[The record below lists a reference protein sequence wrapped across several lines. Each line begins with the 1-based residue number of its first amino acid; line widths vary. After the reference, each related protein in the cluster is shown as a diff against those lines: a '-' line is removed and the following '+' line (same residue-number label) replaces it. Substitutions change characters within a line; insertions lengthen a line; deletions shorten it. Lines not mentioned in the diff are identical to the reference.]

1 MQESLPIAA
10 AEPLR
15 LRAHALDLAA
25 TAAALGG
32 AVLGYVIFVAQGAFR
47 ADGRLTFTLFDDAM
61 VSMTYARNLAEGHG
75 LVWNAGDTPV
85 EGYTNFLWTVW
96 MAFLHLVP
104 GPDAHVGLLVSAT
117 GVVLLV
123 ANALVV
129 RAIARRLAPRA
140 WWLPPLAVAAVAL
153 YYPLAYWTLRGTE
166 VGLLAFL
173 TSSAVL
179 LALRLDR
186 RPTTRDAW
194 LLGAVLDAGLLTRTE
209 FAVTAAVVIAYLLVR
224 RRRLALTLAGVVAFV
239 LAAHTA
245 LRLAYYGEPVPN
257 TYYLKVEGADLRTRV
272 TRGLRALDVTAF
284 VHLYA
289 PLAVAGAG
297 LVAAFARRRFARPV
311 LLLVAAVAVQFAYSI
326 YVGADAWEWMQL
338 SNRYVTT
345 VMPLLLLGALLALR
359 ELARASRSV
368 VWLLAGSFVLVALR
382 ADVLPADVDGLQRWY
397 FEPHRPVLT
406 SIVCAAI
413 AVACVHRR
421 LRAPVLAALAALVVV
436 APNLQPV
443 DRWAANGAYHVE
455 DDKFAVR
462 YALALKETTAPDAV
476 IAVAWAGSI
485 PYFSER
491 RAIDLLG
498 KSDPV
503 IARSHPRTDVFH
515 PGHTK
520 WDLEYSV
527 GRLRPDLVAQLVDLS
542 DPRPAGYDVLH
553 QSFGRGE
560 AVLVREDTRLVDRAA
575 LRRYLQ

>member
-10 AEPLR
+10 AGPFR
-15 LRAHALDLAA
+15 LRARALDLAA
-25 TAAALGG
+25 TAVALGG
-32 AVLGYVIFVAQGAFR
+32 AALGYAIFIAQGAFR

-75 LVWNAGDTPV
+75 LVWNAGGAPV

-96 MAFLHLVP
+96 MAFLHVLP
-104 GPDAHVGLLVSAT
+104 GPDAHVGLLVSVT
-117 GVVLLV
+117 GAALLF

-129 RAIARRLAPRA
+129 RAIARRLAPRT
-140 WWLPPLAVAAVAL
+140 WWLPPLAVPAVAL

-186 RPTTRDAW
+186 RPATIDAW
-194 LLGAVLDAGLLTRTE
+194 LLGAVLAAGLLTRTD
-209 FAVTAAVVIAYLLVR
+209 FAITATVAVGYLLVR

-245 LRLAYYGEPVPN
+245 FRLAYYGEPVPN

-272 TRGLRALDVTAF
+272 ARGLRAFDVTTF

-311 LLLVAAVAVQFAYSI
+311 LLLVAAVGMQFAYSI
-326 YVGADAWEWMQL
+326 YVGGDAWEWMQY
-338 SNRYVTT
+338 SNRYVST
-345 VMPLLLLGALLALR
+345 VMPLLFLGALLAVR
-359 ELARASRSV
+359 ELVRAPRAV
-368 VWLLAGSFVLVALR
+368 LWLLAGSFVVVVLR
-382 ADVLPADVDGLQRWY
+382 ADVAPADVNGLQRWY
-397 FEPHRPVLT
+397 FEPYRPALVALL
-406 SIVCAAI
+406 CAAV
-413 AVACVHRR
+413 AVACVHRW
-421 LRAPVLAALAALVVV
+421 LRAPALAVLAALVAL
-436 APNLQPV
+436 APNLHPV

-455 DDKFAVR
+455 DDKGAVL
-462 YALALKETTAPDAV
+462 YALALKEHTSPDAV

-491 RAIDLLG
+491 RSIDLLG

-503 IARSHPRTDVFH
+503 VARSKPRTVVFH

-520 WDLEYSV
+520 WNLEYSV

-542 DPRPAGYDVLH
+542 DRTPAGYDVLF
-553 QSFGRGE
+553 QDFGRGL
-560 AVLVREDTRLVDRAA
+560 AVLVRGDTRLVDRGA